1 MIAEIFK
8 QQAAAHNEYGQLV
21 TLEHMWQTRVKFPE
35 MRVDLQKSMLG
46 ELYGTRFSLSLVFL
60 LFCFFFFSNFFH
72 NPF

>member
-46 ELYGTRFSLSLVFL
+46 ELYGTRFSLSLVF
-60 LFCFFFFSNFFH
+60 F
-72 NPF
+72 